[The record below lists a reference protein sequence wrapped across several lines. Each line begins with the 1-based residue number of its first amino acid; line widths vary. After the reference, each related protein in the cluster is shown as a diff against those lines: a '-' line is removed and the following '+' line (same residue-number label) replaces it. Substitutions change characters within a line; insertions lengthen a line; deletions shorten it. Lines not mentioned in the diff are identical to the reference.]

1 MCTQRASS
9 PQMLALVA
17 QLVSL
22 GSVGDR
28 RCSLSPS
35 CPRWGVGSPTP
46 RSPGAPLTG
55 AAVLLVGAVPAVIKH
70 VAAQREGQAALVPAQ
85 KFLLVFAVWGLSG
98 GGLWGGRG
106 LQVLSIRRPAPPPR
120 GAPSVAGEGG
130 TQTWP
135 SLKLAGEAGQTSV
148 STSTPRALRHGTPS
162 FRGSPFLGHSSH
174 LAHPYPYL
182 TAGLPRSSPRPGSPQ
197 SSSSVPS
204 PQLSVPSHWRPIHR
218 QTRSFLQRKGRFG
231 GHTNRAAGAEPQS
244 APGPPPTRKPL
255 SAPSASEPHHTPQG
269 SHLSCPRS
277 RPRRRTS
284 RPGACTG
291 CCCTGTRPGGRSALH
306 AGGGAQSAARALSRR
321 LRAAGPCPDLP
332 LPEQSPGK
340 IAPRGDFLP
349 ARRLGQHCLLW
360 YLGEK
365 RSFWEECP
373 EGRREPYF
381 SGGRG
386 GTLGSA
392 LQCNHRPEEEHWAG
406 SPCPQPAG
414 QSQDAGLTAWAPV
427 PRPSLRSPQLH
438 RPALSPGRRAG
449 AGAAPLRGGGW
460 GRGWR
465 EGLTACA
472 AGFLVA
478 AIHAV
483 RVRVA
488 APAQG
493 DAVAALALELVHVAA
508 GCAVFLW
515 AREQACRSGPGPL
528 TDLWRPPPLASLPT
542 SSEPSAQSWSPSH
555 FQRPAMQRPLAQ
567 ENSLSEQ
574 GRGAG
579 EDETGRRG
587 WAQALSPQGP
597 LQPWAEQCHP
607 LLCF

>member
-460 GRGWR
+460 GRGV
-465 EGLTACA
+465 
-472 AGFLVA
+472 AGGPHRLCRRLPRRCHPCSPRPRRSA
-478 AIHAV
+478 S
-483 RVRVA
+483 
-488 APAQG
+488 
-493 DAVAALALELVHVAA
+493 A
-508 GCAVFLW
+508 GGCSG
-515 AREQACRSGPGPL
+515 RSCTGTGPCRSGVC
-528 TDLWRPPPLASLPT
+528 
-542 SSEPSAQSWSPSH
+542 
-555 FQRPAMQRPLAQ
+555 
-567 ENSLSEQ
+567 SLSVGQ
-574 GRGAG
+574 GAG
-579 EDETGRRG
+579 VPVRPRAPHRPVATPSSGFPAHLVRAVCTVMVPITLPAPGDAAAVGTGKLTLRAGPRG
-587 WAQALSPQGP
+587 WGG
-597 LQPWAEQCHP
+597 
-607 LLCF
+607 